1 MTRIR
6 RTVISM
12 LIPHSCST
20 CKFER
25 KHGFASEL
33 VWTVKQSSLR
43 GFFTLFS
50 CLLALMT
57 FCSST
62 LLCHASENGADGV
75 PADEGSVKRAN
86 DTGQETEHGLSAD
99 KTLLDFGTPEQGTP
113 VTDQNITLT
122 NNGTEDLTLLWYE
135 FDYYNCISVDAP
147 DDCSLGQG
155 KSCTFT
161 IQADT
166 SLAPGSYNSFLL
178 FSDTADPYFENGIQ
192 VNITLEIR
200 ETVPTAPVVTS
211 VSVSPGTCVASKG
224 STYAFTASVSG
235 ENAPSQEVVWSVSGQ
250 KSNSTFIDDNGI
262 LTVASDETASSLI
275 VKAVS
280 RQDSRYSASSLV
292 SLQKSSYFVQVEASP
307 DNGGTVYGSRI
318 VEEGGS
324 AVLSAAPHNGF
335 LFEGW
340 FLDGSKVS
348 RNSQFTVN
356 NIRSDRTYTAV
367 FQPVSCR
374 INVHVNNSNAGTA
387 TASRTIGYGD
397 SITLEAAAKDGY
409 RFDYWLENGVIISTD
424 AKLQLN
430 KVTQSRNLTAMFSQ
444 TRFHLTLNCSPAD
457 TGTVSG
463 AGTYDIGNNIKITAD
478 PIQGYRFIGW
488 VENGAIISK
497 DREYSVNNIT
507 RDMCLTANFEKK
519 TAVTYIIAA
528 SVTSSNGTITPE
540 GRSTVAEGSGLLY
553 SIVPKSGYTVSAVYV
568 DGNPIG
574 AVSSYSF
581 TDVKDNHT
589 IVADFAAVPKPESN
603 STKPVRPESSDG
615 ATNGSTN
622 SSPSSGKE
630 PAPEN
635 NTKPSQPPSSADTD
649 SLSGTLQY
657 LNTSVE
663 EASRLIDEN
672 NDRELM
678 MGALETGDLQVT
690 IHNDFADDVQETSS
704 VSFYENS
711 SVGNFETV
719 IDHLLN
725 KEDKINML
733 LGKSPVTLNFHIE
746 CIDDEEPQD
755 TLTVF
760 EENKMPGMQ
769 IGQYFEVSLL
779 ESRQND
785 TNIIT
790 ELPTALKVVLNLPDD
805 LRAENRRFYILRLHT
820 NEDGSQEYAELVD
833 EDKNPDTI
841 TFSTDRFSPYAIAYI
856 DLPSSGSAL
865 PEITVDT
872 TDRHS
877 PMTAVIVV
885 LLILLT
891 ATVGGIL
898 LLFFTNHRK
907 NQSTDM

>member
-1 MTRIR
+1 MTRMR

-12 LIPHSCST
+12 LAHHSYAI
-20 CKFER
+20 CKIER
-25 KHGFASEL
+25 THKFVYG
-33 VWTVKQSSLR
+33 KSSIHR
-43 GFFTLFS
+43 FFTLVS
-50 CLLALMT
+50 CLLALMA

-62 LLCHASENGADGV
+62 LLCHASETGAAAAPAKEGIGMQKDAAGSKNG
-75 PADEGSVKRAN
+75 
-86 DTGQETEHGLSAD
+86 HGLSAD
-99 KTLLDFGTPEQGTP
+99 KTQIDFGVPEQGTP
-113 VTDQNITLT
+113 VTGQNITLT

-147 DDCSLGQG
+147 DNSSLSQG
-155 KSCTFT
+155 ESCTFT
-161 IQADT
+161 VEADT
-166 SLAPGSYNSFLL
+166 SLAPGFYNSFLL
-178 FSDTADPYFENGIQ
+178 FSDTADPYFESGIQ

-200 ETVPTAPVVTS
+200 ETAPTAPVVTS
-211 VSVSPGTCVASKG
+211 VSISPGTCVASKG
-224 STYAFTASVSG
+224 STCAFTASVTG
-235 ENAPSQEVVWSVSGQ
+235 ENAYSREVVWSVSGQ
-250 KSNSTFIDDNGI
+250 KSRSTFIDENGI
-262 LTVASDETASSLI
+262 LTVASDETASSLV

-280 RQDSRYSASSLV
+280 KQDSRYSASSLV
-292 SLQKSSYFVQVEASP
+292 SLQKSSCFVQVKASP

-324 AVLSAAPHNGF
+324 AVISAAPHNGF

-348 RNSQFTVN
+348 RNAQLNVN
-356 NIRSDRTYTAV
+356 NIRNDRTYTAV

-374 INVHVNNSNAGTA
+374 INVHVNNTNAGT
-387 TASRTIGYGD
+387 TTESRTIGYGD

-409 RFDYWLENGVIISTD
+409 RFDYWLENGVIVSTD

-430 KVTQSRNLTAMFSQ
+430 KVTQSRDLTAVFSQ
-444 TRFHLTLNCSPAD
+444 NKFHLTLNCSPAD

-497 DREYSVNNIT
+497 EREYSINNIT

-519 TAVTYIIAA
+519 TAVTYVVAA
-528 SVTSSNGTITPE
+528 SVTSSNGSITPE
-540 GRSTVAEGSGLLY
+540 GRTTVAEGSGILY
-553 SIVPKSGYTVSAVYV
+553 SIVPKSGYTISAVYV

-581 TDVKDNHT
+581 TDIKDNHT
-589 IVADFAAVPKPESN
+589 IVADFAALPRQES
-603 STKPVRPESSDG
+603 
-615 ATNGSTN
+615 
-622 SSPSSGKE
+622 
-630 PAPEN
+630 N
-635 NTKPSQPPSSADTD
+635 NTKPDRTESSGNAAGSATGSSVSSEKVPEPESDTKPVQPPSSVETD
-649 SLSGTLQY
+649 PLSGTLLY

-663 EASRLIDEN
+663 EASRLIDEH

-704 VSFYENS
+704 ASFYENS
-711 SVGNFETV
+711 SVTNFETV
-719 IDHLLN
+719 LDHLLSR
-725 KEDKINML
+725 EDKITML
-733 LGKSPVTLNFHIE
+733 LGKNPVTLNFHIE
-746 CIDDEEPQD
+746 CIDDEAPQD
-755 TLTVF
+755 TMTLF

-790 ELPTALKVVLNLPDD
+790 ELPTTLQVVMKLPDD
-805 LRAENRRFYILRLHT
+805 LRAENRRFYVLRLHT
-820 NEDGSQEYAELVD
+820 NEDGSQKYTELAD

-865 PEITVDT
+865 PEITADAA
-872 TDRHS
+872 DSRS
-877 PMTAVIVV
+877 PMTAVIIV

-891 ATVGGIL
+891 ATVGGML
-898 LLFFTNHRK
+898 LLLITKRK
-907 NQSTDM
+907 GT